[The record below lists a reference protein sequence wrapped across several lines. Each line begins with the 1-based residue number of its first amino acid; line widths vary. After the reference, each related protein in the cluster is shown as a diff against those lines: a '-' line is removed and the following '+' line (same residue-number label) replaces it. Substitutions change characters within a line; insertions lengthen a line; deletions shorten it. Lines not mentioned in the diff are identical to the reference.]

1 MKRYVF
7 SGATIALVLLL
18 AGCGPASTLFPLFVR
33 GDAEFDERLLGD
45 WRMQNDA
52 SFTHGAKSERMVF
65 RKSAD
70 SKEYEVTLFDFDE
83 KGVNLALT
91 AHIVRLGNF
100 TFIDF
105 GTPNLDER
113 KFREVPF
120 PLIQSHFFG
129 RIYLEKSSA
138 RFELLNDEW
147 VKEQAKAGM
156 LSLPTVQ
163 TAYGL
168 VISAPREE
176 LRKFALEHAEDTR
189 AFSDHYSLSRTK

>member
-1 MKRYVF
+1 MNRCVF
-7 SGATIALVLLL
+7 SVAIIALVLLL
-18 AGCGPASTLFPLFVR
+18 TGCGPASSLFPLFVK

-65 RKSAD
+65 RKIAD
-70 SKEYEVTLFDFDE
+70 SEEYEVTLFDFDE

-100 TFIDF
+100 LFIDF
-105 GTPNLDER
+105 GTPNLDKR

-120 PLIQSHFFG
+120 PTIESHLFG
-129 RIYLEKSSA
+129 RLYLEKSGA

-147 VKEQAKAGM
+147 VKEQVKAGM

-163 TAYGL
+163 TADGP
-168 VISAPREE
+168 VISAPTEE
-176 LRKFALEHAEDTR
+176 LRKFALEHAEDTK
-189 AFSDHYSLSRTK
+189 AFSEHYSLSRSK

>member
-7 SGATIALVLLL
+7 SVATIALVLLL

-70 SKEYEVTLFDFDE
+70 GKEYEVTLFDFDE
-83 KGVNLALT
+83 TGVNLALT

-105 GTPNLDER
+105 GTPNLDKR

-120 PLIQSHFFG
+120 PIIEGHLFG

-168 VISAPREE
+168 VISAPTEE
-176 LRKFALEHAEDTR
+176 LRKFALEHAEDTQ
-189 AFSDHYSLSRTK
+189 AFSDAYSLSRTK